1 MIAGSSMAPKQVEV
15 RKPAPELVRDGL
27 RASILA
33 GEFEAGHQLRQDE
46 VAEQF
51 GTSVTPIRDAI
62 LRLAHDEAITFRSPR
77 DIRIPQMKEARY
89 REIRAI
95 RICLEGLAAE
105 TAAQTAT
112 RTQIDLLENILRDN
126 EKALAEGDRRKGSA
140 LNQSF
145 HFMLPQIAGLPVL
158 TGVLRRLWLQM
169 GPLIADS
176 YLQGGRTMID
186 YHYPVVEALKR
197 HDGAG
202 AAMAIIDDIQL
213 GGQAVLAN
221 VLAHDGVAVNA

>member
-1 MIAGSSMAPKQVEV
+1 MSEFTTLDHENLSTAVYNA
-15 RKPAPELVRDGL
+15 LCDGL
-27 RASILA
+27 MQGRFQPGDRLKIRDL
-33 GEFEAGHQLRQDE
+33 
-46 VAEQF
+46 AEQF

-95 RICLEGLAAE
+95 RIRLEGLAAE

-140 LNQSF
+140 LNQSV
-145 HFMLPQIAGLPVL
+145 HN
-158 TGVLRRLWLQM
+158 R
-169 GPLIADS
+169 
-176 YLQGGRTMID
+176 
-186 YHYPVVEALKR
+186 
-197 HDGAG
+197 
-202 AAMAIIDDIQL
+202 DIQVV
-213 GGQAVLAN
+213 QALTVIIAVAVVCVFIVSDVLAR
-221 VLAHDGVAVNA
+221 LATPRDRTRRA

>member
-1 MIAGSSMAPKQVEV
+1 MSEFTTLDHENLSTAVYNA
-15 RKPAPELVRDGL
+15 LCDGL
-27 RASILA
+27 MQGRFQPGDRLKIRDL
-33 GEFEAGHQLRQDE
+33 
-46 VAEQF
+46 AEQF

-95 RICLEGLAAE
+95 RIRLEGLAAE

-112 RTQIDLLENILRDN
+112 RTQIDLLENIPRDN